1 MTAPRL
7 TDAGDRLSGLISGA
21 SPSPQ
26 RSALA
31 LFGFVA
37 PCTIALAIAVG
48 DATRRPLVLA
58 FAVALAALQVV
69 YLGYGKPGARGWS
82 VLAVAV
88 PLTVAVT
95 TLAMRHDG
103 GTLLPLLFTSVC
115 WSALSLPSRLVVANV
130 VATIAASG
138 VPLVAR
144 SLGWDAGN
152 AAEGLGLLLVSG
164 AGFALVGIVVYRL
177 ATALRVA
184 HARAE
189 QARAESERARQVSEA
204 VVGALQ
210 DGLVIFAPD
219 GRIARVNERVCEIT
233 GFAAAELLG
242 ASRPLPY
249 WPEEAR
255 EEIGE
260 YSAAVARD
268 GQGEFDVVLCR
279 KNGERFRAIVTA
291 GVTRVDGSR
300 VVMIKDVAER
310 AKLVAETQEAREAF
324 ARSAEVIGEYLYSG
338 ERMSDESFEMHA
350 RGRGIGALLGADEE
364 TEALVDAY
372 DDFVHP
378 DDRPEFDVAW
388 RYADLLG
395 RHGEIVQQEYR
406 LVGVDGVSRWVRDR
420 AAITVV
426 DATRVLLTGAVRDIS
441 DQRRAEE
448 ERAEAVRKLEWLSS
462 VDALTEL
469 FNRRHFSEVLRARL
483 AGSATGAAIALVDVD
498 HFKRINDTH
507 GHVTGDAVL
516 REIARRLK
524 DATRPCDVTSRW
536 GGEEFCVLLDEIAD
550 EAELQTLVERLRAA
564 VAATPIAVD
573 ERNSVVVTISIGAV
587 RPSLECSTPE
597 QLLASADA
605 ALYAAKR
612 GGRNQARIARGA
624 PALVP
629 VASADGFEGVVQ
641 ALAAAASIRGGV
653 APLHCAHVAA
663 LATTV
668 AVQLGLPAP
677 IVELARLGG
686 WLHDCG
692 KVTVPTDILAQTGPL
707 DEQARARMRHHAIA
721 GEALV
726 SVVPGLGDA
735 AQVVRSHHERFDGA
749 GYPDGLAGD
758 EIPIAARIVAAAD
771 AFVAM
776 TENRPYEGPRRH
788 REAVAELER
797 GAGGQFDPEVVA
809 ALVAVLEHERRDDE
823 AQAS

>member
-1 MTAPRL
+1 ML
-7 TDAGDRLSGLISGA
+7 
-21 SPSPQ
+21 
-26 RSALA
+26 
-31 LFGFVA
+31 
-37 PCTIALAIAVG
+37 ALAI
-48 DATRRPLVLA
+48 
-58 FAVALAALQVV
+58 ALAALQVV
-69 YLGYGKPGARGWS
+69 YLGYGKPGPRGWAI
-82 VLAVAV
+82 LAVAV
-88 PLTVAVT
+88 PFTVAVT
-95 TLAMRHDG
+95 TLAMAHDG

-115 WSALSLPSRLVVANV
+115 WSALSLPGGLVVANV
-130 VATIAASG
+130 AATIAASG
-138 VPLVAR
+138 VPLAAR
-144 SLGWDAGN
+144 ALGWDAGN
-152 AAEGLGLLLVSG
+152 AAEGLGLLLVSA
-164 AGFALVGIVVYRL
+164 AGFALVGAVVYRL

-184 HARAE
+184 HAGAE

-210 DGLVIFAPD
+210 DGLVLFAPD
-219 GRIARVNERVCEIT
+219 GRISRVNERVCEIT
-233 GFAAAELLG
+233 GFNAEELLG

-249 WPEEAR
+249 WPEESVD
-255 EEIGE
+255 EITG

-279 KNGERFRAIVTA
+279 KNGERFPAIVTA
-291 GVTRVDGSR
+291 GVTRHDGSR

-324 ARSAEVIGEYLYSG
+324 ARSAEVVGEYLYSG
-338 ERMSDESFEMHA
+338 ERRSDESFDMHA
-350 RGRGIGALLGADEE
+350 RGRGIAALLGAPEE
-364 TEALVDAY
+364 TQELVDGY

-388 RYADLLG
+388 RYADLLR

-406 LVGVDGVSRWVRDR
+406 LVGVDGTARWVRDR

-426 DATRVLLTGAVRDIS
+426 DGCRVLLTGAVRDIS

-448 ERAEAVRKLEWLSS
+448 ERADAVRKLEWLSS

-507 GHVTGDAVL
+507 GHLSGDTVL

-536 GGEEFCVLLDEIAD
+536 GGEEFCVLLDEITD
-550 EAELQTLVERLRAA
+550 ELELQTLVERLRAA

-573 ERNSVVVTISIGAV
+573 DQHSVVVTISIGAV
-587 RPSLECSTPE
+587 RPSPECCTPE

-629 VASADGFEGVVQ
+629 VASADGLEGVVQ

-668 AVQLGLPAP
+668 AAQLGLPAAT
-677 IVELARLGG
+677 VELARLGG

-692 KVTVPTDILAQTGPL
+692 KVTVPTDILAHTGPL
-707 DEQARARMRHHAIA
+707 DEQARARIRHHAIA

-735 AQVVRSHHERFDGA
+735 AQVVRSHHERFDGG

-776 TENRPYEGPRRH
+776 TESRPYEGPRGH
-788 REAVAELER
+788 REAVAELRAQCRRPVRSGGRRRARR
-797 GAGGQFDPEVVA
+797 GARARAPGRRGPGVVA
-809 ALVAVLEHERRDDE
+809 RPRPRLSCGGWVTSSTASSPPHGAFASASAGSTSPRRI
-823 AQAS
+823 ARS